1 MEANLRRE
9 SLTYDDRT
17 ISLVTH
23 EPFMKNKILFM
34 FALVALFGGS
44 TLADT
49 HSLAKPNVVYIMAD
63 DIDWGD
69 LSTHGGGEPTPNIDR
84 LFARGVELRH
94 FMGWCVCSPTRAMLL
109 TGRHPIAWE
118 PGLRLVANS
127 IPLRRR
133 SRKVSNPTAT
143 VLACFGKWHLDMKL
157 DEKSSNKKEKAAPIG
172 AAASEGPIARGF
184 DIFAG

>member
-109 TGRHPIAWE
+109 TGRHPIRVGTGPEVGGELDPAQTTIAE
-118 PGLRLVANS
+118 GFKSNGYRTCVLRQVA
-127 IPLRRR
+127 PRYEVGR
-133 SRKVSNPTAT
+133 
-143 VLACFGKWHLDMKL
+143 
-157 DEKSSNKKEKAAPIG
+157 EKQQ
-172 AAASEGPIARGF
+172 
-184 DIFAG
+184 